1 METDKKKFYPGPI
14 ITAAVWAVRGIL
26 IGALLNILYE
36 FLVIFRFMDVIYLQ
50 WPLSIITG
58 LAVSAVVTFV
68 LFTYVVVDSEAVEIR
83 KIGRKKI
90 LNISDFDFHTYSL
103 TKENSEMKALII
115 KVFLYVKN
123 DEVNKAF
130 RLRSFSQKSADKIV
144 NEINILKAEAT
155 EFEQKARIQKESFM
169 GEKFVSVP
177 KQLIKKAEKKRIIL
191 IIEIYTVLLAFFLF
205 TIYTDNG
212 TMRAYLALAVMGFM
226 LFIWI
231 PHYIFKFRKNTERC
245 PEEIYFVDNHLIVG
259 EENFNIDEIETLLI
273 ISAECRS
280 SSIFPVQRYIKIK
293 SAGSKYIFWLGTESS
308 MNDNDYQ
315 KIIRLLKEA
324 FINSPDKLK
333 IIGTFLN

>member
-26 IGALLNILYE
+26 IGALLNIIYE
-36 FLVIFRFMDVIYLQ
+36 FFFKFMDVIYLQ

-68 LFTYVVVDSEAVEIR
+68 LFTYVVVDSETVEIR

-90 LNISDFDFHTYSL
+90 FNISDYDFYTYSL

-123 DEVNKAF
+123 DEFNKAF

-144 NEINILKAEAT
+144 NEINRLEAEAT

-169 GEKFVSVP
+169 GEKSVSVP

-191 IIEIYTVLLAFFLF
+191 IAEIYAVLLAFF
-205 TIYTDNG
+205 
-212 TMRAYLALAVMGFM
+212 YL
-226 LFIWI
+226 
-231 PHYIFKFRKNTERC
+231 
-245 PEEIYFVDNHLIVG
+245 
-259 EENFNIDEIETLLI
+259 
-273 ISAECRS
+273 
-280 SSIFPVQRYIKIK
+280 
-293 SAGSKYIFWLGTESS
+293 
-308 MNDNDYQ
+308 
-315 KIIRLLKEA
+315 
-324 FINSPDKLK
+324 
-333 IIGTFLN
+333 